1 MESDISG
8 SLDQPE
14 LIISQVF
21 ELDDMFG
28 FCQDIFGLNRSVSLS
43 TSIIFF
49 MGRFLAIQAE
59 IHREIVVDFAHEP
72 CPQKRHFIFFL
83 PIPLIPSLASSLRKK

>member
-49 MGRFLAIQAE
+49 
-59 IHREIVVDFAHEP
+59 
-72 CPQKRHFIFFL
+72 L

>member
-21 ELDDMFG
+21 EFDDMFG
-28 FCQDIFGLNRSVSLS
+28 FCQDIFGLNLSVSLS

-49 MGRFLAIQAE
+49 
-59 IHREIVVDFAHEP
+59 
-72 CPQKRHFIFFL
+72 L
-83 PIPLIPSLASSLRKK
+83 PILLIPSLASSLRKK